1 MVGNVLTERLP
12 HIGFVYITMSA
23 DDHPAEYFGGGTWEK
38 IEGKF
43 LLAASDAYPVESTG
57 GEAAHTLTID
67 EMPSHRHNP
76 PIAVH
81 WGGEPQVERRI
92 STTNYKKWTDGDPY
106 NATSATGGDKAHN
119 NLPPYVAAFMYRR
132 IA

>member
-67 EMPSHRHNP
+67 EMPSHNHALYGSLTAKNEQ
-76 PIAVH
+76 ISNSGNNWAQTTTA
-81 WGGEPQVERRI
+81 WEQSKYIKNTGGGEP
-92 STTNYKKWTDGDPY
+92 
-106 NATSATGGDKAHN
+106 HN
-119 NLPPYVAAFMYRR
+119 NMPPYLTIYIWRR

>member
-12 HIGFVYITMSA
+12 HIGFVYITMAA

-57 GEAAHTLTID
+57 GEAEHKLTIA
-67 EMPSHRHNP
+67 EMPSHTHGFTNG
-76 PIAVH
+76 VNVM
-81 WGGEPQVERRI
+81 G
-92 STTNYKKWTDGDPY
+92 STSHSFASGNGQWAPSGTVLRTDIIK
-106 NATSATGGDKAHN
+106 TGGDQSHN